1 MTHMSNNDNDRFDDF
16 DTQIQSDE
24 LIPDHYED
32 REEQRSDT
40 PATDTAIAILMASNM
55 EDAAADLA
63 NEIGALRDEL
73 RRVKGIALE
82 RLERIQLKSIELERV
97 KAIATHRLE
106 VLYQRTTALAEID
119 SALSVKI
126 ATDHPLSWS
135 ALVHSNPLEMD

>member
-1 MTHMSNNDNDRFDDF
+1 MSNDNDNDRFDDF

-32 REEQRSDT
+32 REEHRSDT

-55 EDAAADLA
+55 EDAASDLA
-63 NEIGALRDEL
+63 AEVLEL
-73 RRVKGIALE
+73 RM
-82 RLERIQLKSIELERV
+82 ELDRV

-126 ATDHPLSWS
+126 ATENPLSWS
-135 ALVHSNPLEMD
+135 ALVNK

>member
-32 REEQRSDT
+32 REEHRSDT

-55 EDAAADLA
+55 EDAASDLA
-63 NEIGALRDEL
+63 AEVLEL
-73 RRVKGIALE
+73 RMELDRVKAIALDRLE
-82 RLERIQLKSIELERV
+82 RLQVKSIELERV
-97 KAIATHRLE
+97 KAIASHRLE
-106 VLYQRTTALAEID
+106 VLYHRTTALAEID

-126 ATDHPLSWS
+126 ATENPLDTT
-135 ALVHSNPLEMD
+135 ALVHFNPLMDV

>member
-24 LIPDHYED
+24 LIPDYYED
-32 REEQRSDT
+32 REEHRSDT
-40 PATDTAIAILMASNM
+40 PATDTAVAILMASNM
-55 EDAAADLA
+55 EDAAADLT
-63 NEIGALRDEL
+63 NEVDALRAEL
-73 RRVKGIALE
+73 ERVKAIALD

-126 ATDHPLSWS
+126 ARQHPLNWS
-135 ALVHSNPLEMD
+135 ELVHK